1 MMKEREVI
9 LTAKDLKKYYTVDRG
24 MLSHKVKGTV
34 KAVDGL
40 NFQIFRNETLGVIGE
55 SGCGK
60 STLARVLLGLTDA
73 TEGSVTCLGTPI
85 STRMPR
91 EMRKHVQMVFQD
103 PYSSIDPRM
112 NVGRIVEEP
121 LRIHMPMTPK
131 RQRMELVLNMMERL
145 GFNEDDLRKYPH
157 EFSGGQRQRIGIARA
172 FILNPEFII
181 CDEPV
186 SALDVSIQAQI
197 LNLFKKLQA
206 EQGVTYMFISHD
218 MSVVKHMSD
227 RIAVMYLGH
236 IMELAGKD
244 ELFANTLHPYTQALM
259 AAIPVPNPDRSRRRK
274 LLGGDLPSP
283 LNPPEG
289 CPFST
294 RCEHATELCRRQKPM
309 LRETSPEHFVA
320 CHYARQEGGKQP

>member
-145 GFNEDDLRKYPH
+145 GLTK
-157 EFSGGQRQRIGIARA
+157 RIFA
-172 FILNPEFII
+172 
-181 CDEPV
+181 
-186 SALDVSIQAQI
+186 SIR
-197 LNLFKKLQA
+197 
-206 EQGVTYMFISHD
+206 
-218 MSVVKHMSD
+218 MSFP
-227 RIAVMYLGH
+227 A
-236 IMELAGKD
+236 AKD
-244 ELFANTLHPYTQALM
+244 NGS
-259 AAIPVPNPDRSRRRK
+259 V
-274 LLGGDLPSP
+274 LPAHLS
-283 LNPPEG
+283 
-289 CPFST
+289 
-294 RCEHATELCRRQKPM
+294 
-309 LRETSPEHFVA
+309 
-320 CHYARQEGGKQP
+320 